1 MTSVTQE
8 PRSSAHG
15 MVREMRAVL
24 ATMAK
29 ARGRFR
35 DGRRAFSSWLCRK
48 FGSRVGLHELPGD
61 ALAVHSHVLK
71 MVLAQ
76 LVAALALR
84 PTAVPTRRSG
94 VSMMADASTLELK
107 AQILQVAALTD
118 RGQRLNTLSAWHAS
132 NTGPTYLPS

>member
-1 MTSVTQE
+1 
-8 PRSSAHG
+8 
-15 MVREMRAVL
+15 
-24 ATMAK
+24 
-29 ARGRFR
+29 
-35 DGRRAFSSWLCRK
+35 
-48 FGSRVGLHELPGD
+48 
-61 ALAVHSHVLK
+61 

-84 PTAVPTRRSG
+84 PAVPARHSGG

-118 RGQRLNTLSAWHAS
+118 RGQRLNTLSALHAS

>member
-1 MTSVTQE
+1 M
-8 PRSSAHG
+8 
-15 MVREMRAVL
+15 
-24 ATMAK
+24 
-29 ARGRFR
+29 
-35 DGRRAFSSWLCRK
+35 
-48 FGSRVGLHELPGD
+48 
-61 ALAVHSHVLK
+61 HVLK

-118 RGQRLNTLSAWHAS
+118 RGQRLNTLSEWHTS

>member
-1 MTSVTQE
+1 M
-8 PRSSAHG
+8 
-15 MVREMRAVL
+15 
-24 ATMAK
+24 
-29 ARGRFR
+29 
-35 DGRRAFSSWLCRK
+35 
-48 FGSRVGLHELPGD
+48 
-61 ALAVHSHVLK
+61 HVLK

-84 PTAVPTRRSG
+84 PTAVVPARSS

-118 RGQRLNTLSAWHAS
+118 RGQRLNTLSEWHAS